1 MKIREKSVMSI
12 FRRET
17 LKLTAEERKDLE
29 TALQVAQFGTDVS
42 PRAKAL
48 REKFQGFA
56 IPTAI
61 YTQSLAVSFV
71 AFICGEIPKDHSDIQ
86 LIEKN
91 VRALGG
97 DSQSYSVIMEI
108 IRAELQLDK
117 KPRRNKKRDH
127 YIKSLGI

>member
-1 MKIREKSVMSI
+1 MN
-12 FRRET
+12 
-17 LKLTAEERKDLE
+17 L
-29 TALQVAQFGTDVS
+29 
-42 PRAKAL
+42 
-48 REKFQGFA
+48 
-56 IPTAI
+56 
-61 YTQSLAVSFV
+61 
-71 AFICGEIPKDHSDIQ
+71 HSDIQ